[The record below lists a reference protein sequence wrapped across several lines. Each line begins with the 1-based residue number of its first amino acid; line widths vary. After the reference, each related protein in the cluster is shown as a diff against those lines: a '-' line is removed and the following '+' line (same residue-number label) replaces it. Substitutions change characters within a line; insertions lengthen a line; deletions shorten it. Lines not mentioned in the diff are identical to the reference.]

1 MSSYAYFFPLIP
13 VGNETNQTR
22 TRKFFPEFEFSIK
35 KPTCRGHCPKSKPYS
50 KPNKPLYKSS
60 THKYRKHFYSKSEQ
74 PYYKNPQRPTNL
86 HSLNPNPNLT

>member
-50 KPNKPLYKSS
+50 KPNKPPYKSS
-60 THKYRKHFYSKSEQ
+60 THKLENIS
-74 PYYKNPQRPTNL
+74 T
-86 HSLNPNPNLT
+86 LNQNNLTTKTHKGLQTFTVLTQTQT